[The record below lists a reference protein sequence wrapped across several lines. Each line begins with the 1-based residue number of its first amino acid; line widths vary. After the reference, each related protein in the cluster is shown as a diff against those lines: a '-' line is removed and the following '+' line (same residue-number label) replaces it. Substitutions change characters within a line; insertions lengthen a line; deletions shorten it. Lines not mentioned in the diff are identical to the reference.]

1 VVEAAELPHLVTLA
15 HRLKL
20 RIDDSSTHHQHL
32 PLLCGDLLHLHPAAV
47 TTTL

>member
-20 RIDDSSTHHQHL
+20 HIDKTRARHQHL
-32 PLLCGDLLHLHPAAV
+32 PLLFGDCYTCALLL
-47 TTTL
+47 